1 MPHGRRCGPALQPT
15 AVHTCFFTLP
25 HTHHTPT
32 VYAGD
37 AGTAGRQRRK
47 HPSYL
52 PLQILDRPGPH
63 YWSPVHVSSRRLA
76 LVPQVQGLLLNA
88 RSQFDSYLRDR
99 WASFDETK
107 ATCLYYDW
115 KVLLLPLFHP
125 TWSRERHADDR
136 MPKRGRPAPR
146 PLPTQ
151 LN

>member
-115 KVLLLPLFHP
+115 KCYCCLFFIQPGPGSDMP
-125 TWSRERHADDR
+125 TIACPNEVALRLVRSR
-136 MPKRGRPAPR
+136 PS
-146 PLPTQ
+146 
-151 LN
+151 